1 MSTRSTIARVAAAG
15 AVTIGL
21 ATVAMTP
28 AAHAADNSPCGKRFS
43 HAGTTVQYCKLWR
56 GNVPVVNTNETKIG
70 TLVYG
75 GSSNWFVCQA
85 QGAEYSYSGLKNN
98 WWAYTEADNGKWGWV
113 SEVFFSGGNNNE
125 RDAGLRLC

>member
-1 MSTRSTIARVAAAG
+1 MSKKSTIARVAAAG
-15 AVTIGL
+15 AVAIGL
-21 ATVAMTP
+21 ATVTMTP
-28 AAHAADNSPCGKRFS
+28 AAHATDNSPCGAKFH

-56 GNVPVVNTNETKIG
+56 GNVPVLNSSWGKVG
-70 TLVYG
+70 TLVDG
-75 GSSNWFVCQA
+75 GSANWFECQA
-85 QGAEYSYSGLKNN
+85 KGGEYTYQGDKND